1 MRHGAVAQVH
11 DRRCPRNEDGSVAPH
26 RCRNSWRYVL
36 EYGKDSTGR
45 RLQKTKSGFP
55 TRAAAHEALAE
66 VVRQLGL
73 GATVHSLTVGQYLED
88 WLLGKHALKPK
99 TVAQY
104 RDMTENYLMPHLGRV
119 RLLELRASH
128 LDAMYA
134 AITIGKSG
142 RPLSPSTIRRIH
154 AVLRSALNT
163 AVKRRMIPYSPAEHI
178 ELAPENPKRPR
189 PWNISEARV
198 FPAQVSTDRLG
209 PLYELMLST
218 GLRRGE
224 AIGLRWQD
232 VDLDGGALFVVQ
244 QITEVHGRGVV
255 GTPKTRR
262 GTRVVALDPRT
273 VDALHRHRATQ
284 ELERAAW
291 GPRWND
297 ANLVF
302 TREDGLP
309 LRPEYATRHFMA
321 LVSRMGLPRIRLHDL
336 RHTHATLALA
346 AGVEMKIVSDRLGH
360 SQISVTADL
369 YTQVTRGVA
378 RTAANQIADVL
389 RGASD
394 ALPTDSLQKSADE
407 GAGERVPHGRSRL
420 QSGHTA

>member
-1 MRHGAVAQVH
+1 
-11 DRRCPRNEDGSVAPH
+11 
-26 RCRNSWRYVL
+26 VL

-198 FPAQVSTDRLG
+198 FLAQVSTDRLG

-244 QITEVHGRGVV
+244 QSPKFTAEVWWAPRRLVV
-255 GTPKTRR
+255 ELASSRSIRAQSMLCTDIGLRRSSNEPPGALGGTTPI
-262 GTRVVALDPRT
+262 LSS
-273 VDALHRHRATQ
+273 H
-284 ELERAAW
+284 
-291 GPRWND
+291 
-297 ANLVF
+297 
-302 TREDGLP
+302 
-309 LRPEYATRHFMA
+309 
-321 LVSRMGLPRIRLHDL
+321 
-336 RHTHATLALA
+336 
-346 AGVEMKIVSDRLGH
+346 
-360 SQISVTADL
+360 
-369 YTQVTRGVA
+369 A
-378 RTAANQIADVL
+378 RTDF
-389 RGASD
+389 
-394 ALPTDSLQKSADE
+394 PF
-407 GAGERVPHGRSRL
+407 VPNTQPGTSWRS
-420 QSGHTA
+420 